1 MTQLTPRAEQRA
13 KARQKRDLTIE
24 DVARLL
30 PGKRWGL
37 MTKAQRM
44 NRIAYIARIERHG
57 TSCEKLARRLG
68 GIYGLGCFVFLP
80 EVPPTGRKLTGQT
93 RKPQGNSR

>member
-1 MTQLTPRAEQRA
+1 MELTGRAGQRQ
-13 KARQKRDLTIE
+13 KARLKRDLTIE

-30 PGKRWGL
+30 PGKRWGQ
-37 MTKAQRM
+37 MTKAQRK
-44 NRIAYIARIERHG
+44 NRMAYIARIERHG

-80 EVPPTGRKLTGQT
+80 EVPTIGRKPTGQT
-93 RKPQGNSR
+93 RKPQGTSS